1 MHATSRKAVANPTIR
16 PARNRCIS
24 FIVSHAGSGEAPQST
39 QTHWKEERTLAKKPE
54 DWLAVASPP
63 QKARGIFK
71 LFLGYAPGVGK
82 THSMLSEAIRRK
94 SRGEDVVIG
103 VVETHGRK
111 GIEELVKQIPSVPRK
126 QLDYKGTLFEEMDVD
141 AILARHPQVVLVDE
155 LAHTNIDGSKHHK
168 RYEDVFELLDN
179 NIDVLSTMNVQHLES
194 VTPLVHKITGI
205 VVRETVPDWVLKRV
219 DEIVLSDVTPEALAK
234 RMRRGDVYPMER
246 VDRALGSFFRPSNL
260 IALREIALRQVA
272 QVVDRSLEPYIQTEI
287 DPGRELQVRE
297 RIAVGVS
304 SNPAAQYLVARA
316 SRMAQA
322 ANGDLFVV
330 YVDIGADEDDP
341 ERKRSLQ
348 ANFQFA
354 ENLGAQ
360 VVRLKGKNVADAMA
374 EFVRE
379 KHITQVIFGHSATG
393 GWRRYLFLSAVHR
406 FLRDAPAVDVHI
418 VKQQMD

>member
-1 MHATSRKAVANPTIR
+1 MQKT
-16 PARNRCIS
+16 
-24 FIVSHAGSGEAPQST
+24 
-39 QTHWKEERTLAKKPE
+39 PE
-54 DWLAVASPP
+54 QWLEVTPSEK
-63 QKARGIFK
+63 QRGVFK

-82 THSMLSEAIRRK
+82 TYSMLSEAIRRR

-103 VVETHGRK
+103 VVETHGREATK
-111 GIEELVKQIPSVPRK
+111 ELAGRLEAVPRK
-126 QLDYKGTLFEEMDVD
+126 KLDYKGTLFEEMDVD
-141 AILARHPQVVLVDE
+141 AILARRPQVALIDE

-194 VTPLVHKITGI
+194 VTPMVHKITGI
-205 VVRETVPDWVLKRV
+205 IVRETVPDWVLKRV
-219 DEIVLSDVTPEALAK
+219 DEIVLADVTPEALQK
-234 RMRRGDVYPMER
+234 RMRRGDIYSMER
-246 VDRALGSFFRPSNL
+246 VDRALGNFFRPSNL
-260 IALREIALRQVA
+260 IALREIALRHVA
-272 QVVDRSLEPYIQTEI
+272 TVVDRSLEPYIQSET
-287 DPGRELQVRE
+287 DPSRELQVGE

-322 ANGDLFVV
+322 VNGELYVV
-330 YVDIGADEDDP
+330 YVDIGGDEDP
-341 ERKRSLQ
+341 ERQRSLQ
-348 ANFQFA
+348 ANFRFA

-360 VVRLKGKNVADAMA
+360 VLRLKAKDVAAGMA

-379 KHITQVIFGHSATG
+379 KHITQVIFGHSATN

-418 VKQQMD
+418 VKQQLH